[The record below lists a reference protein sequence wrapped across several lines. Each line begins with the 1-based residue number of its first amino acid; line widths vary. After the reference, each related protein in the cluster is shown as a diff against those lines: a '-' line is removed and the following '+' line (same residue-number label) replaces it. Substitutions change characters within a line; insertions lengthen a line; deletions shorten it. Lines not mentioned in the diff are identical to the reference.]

1 MTGIVGLVLGGGV
14 LLIASVWMWP
24 KTGDASAPASGL
36 LTPLRASLAAAGFE
50 RVAPGVFVV
59 VSFCAGAAAAAA
71 VMALVP
77 VFALGVAAGA
87 VAAVAPFGM
96 LSARARRRRRLLR
109 GAWPDLVD
117 HLLAGIRSGLSLGDA
132 VSALAD
138 VGPHDTRLAFEQ
150 FERTRVATGTLGPA
164 LDDLKVRLADPVAD
178 RIVETLR
185 MARDVG
191 GSELP
196 RVLRALSSSLRQDA
210 ALRAEVE
217 ARQSWVVSA
226 ARLGVVAPWIV
237 LLLLAARPEAAA
249 AYAGPAGTLL
259 LTVGLAI
266 TVVAYRLMVA
276 LGRLPEERRWFE

>member
-1 MTGIVGLVLGGGV
+1 MIAIYGLMLGSG
-14 LLIASVWMWP
+14 LLLVASVWLWP
-24 KTGDASAPASGL
+24 KTDEPASGSVGFL
-36 LTPLRASLAAAGFE
+36 GGLRSSLIAAGFE
-50 RVAPGVFVV
+50 RVAPGAFLV
-59 VSFCAGAAAAAA
+59 VSLCAGT
-71 VMALVP
+71 
-77 VFALGVAAGA
+77 AAGA
-87 VAAVAPFGM
+87 VVLALIPVGALAVAVGGVVAVAPFGM
-96 LSARARRRRRLLR
+96 LSGRARRRRRMMR
-109 GAWPDLVD
+109 GTWPDLVD

-132 VSALAD
+132 VSALAE
-138 VGPHDTRLAFEQ
+138 VGLPETRAAFEQ

-164 LDDLKVRLADPVAD
+164 LDELKLRLTDPVAD

-217 ARQSWVVSA
+217 ARQSWVVNA
-226 ARLGVVAPWIV
+226 ARLGVVAPWLV

-249 AYAGPAGTLL
+249 AYAGPAGTVL

-266 TVVAYRLMVA
+266 TVVAYRLMIA
-276 LGRLPEERRWFE
+276 LGRLPEERRWFA

>member
-1 MTGIVGLVLGGGV
+1 MTAIYGLALGGGI
-14 LLIASVWMWP
+14 LLIASVWLWP
-24 KTGDASAPASGL
+24 KKQGIETGSG
-36 LTPLRASLAAAGFE
+36 PMAALRASLRAAGFE

-59 VSFCAGAAAAAA
+59 VSLCAGASAAA
-71 VMALVP
+71 VVLALIP
-77 VFALGVAAGA
+77 VGALAAAVGA
-87 VAAVAPFGM
+87 VVAVAPFGV
-96 LSARARRRRRLLR
+96 LSARARRRRRMLR

-138 VGPHDTRLAFEQ
+138 VGPAETRAAFDQ
-150 FERTRVATGTLGPA
+150 FERTRVATGTLGAA
-164 LDDLKVRLADPVAD
+164 LDDLKLRLADPVAD

-185 MARDVG
+185 LARDVG

-196 RVLRALSSSLRQDA
+196 RVLRALSSALRQDA

-217 ARQSWVVSA
+217 ARQSWVVNA
-226 ARLGVVAPWIV
+226 ARLGVVAPWLV

-266 TVVAYRLMVA
+266 TVVAYRLMLA